1 MIYVYQHLKRN
12 LIILQRSY
20 EKQMLSMEA
29 NTKNE
34 LKKMEKTFD
43 TKLAANDLEVKKHE
57 KLGMEKVRW
66 VMEFLIILRF
76 HHQNEYAGRKFTLLS
91 VNYGAIKDWLETH
104 QESTLRFFLA
114 KRSNQQYFQPY
125 V

>member
-1 MIYVYQHLKRN
+1 MLKKGFLNYLLIRDLRVFETLEYMSIYQHLKRK

-66 VMEFLIILRF
+66 VMEFLISKI
-76 HHQNEYAGRKFTLLS
+76 
-91 VNYGAIKDWLETH
+91 
-104 QESTLRFFLA
+104 
-114 KRSNQQYFQPY
+114 
-125 V
+125 

>member
-1 MIYVYQHLKRN
+1 
-12 LIILQRSY
+12 
-20 EKQMLSMEA
+20 MEA

-66 VMEFLIILRF
+66 VMEFLISNIL
-76 HHQNEYAGRKFTLLS
+76 QGIPE
-91 VNYGAIKDWLETH
+91 
-104 QESTLRFFLA
+104 
-114 KRSNQQYFQPY
+114 
-125 V
+125 

>member
-1 MIYVYQHLKRN
+1 
-12 LIILQRSY
+12 
-20 EKQMLSMEA
+20 MLSMEA

-66 VMEFLIILRF
+66 VKWRF
-76 HHQNEYAGRKFTLLS
+76 
-91 VNYGAIKDWLETH
+91 
-104 QESTLRFFLA
+104 
-114 KRSNQQYFQPY
+114 
-125 V
+125 

>member
-1 MIYVYQHLKRN
+1 MLPIKFRLFVYLRLFEYILIFLSMYLPTFETKI
-12 LIILQRSY
+12 IILQRSY

-66 VMEFLIILRF
+66 VMEF
-76 HHQNEYAGRKFTLLS
+76 
-91 VNYGAIKDWLETH
+91 
-104 QESTLRFFLA
+104 
-114 KRSNQQYFQPY
+114 
-125 V
+125 

>member
-1 MIYVYQHLKRN
+1 
-12 LIILQRSY
+12 
-20 EKQMLSMEA
+20 MLSMEA

-66 VMEFLIILRF
+66 VMEFLISNIL
-76 HHQNEYAGRKFTLLS
+76 QGIPE
-91 VNYGAIKDWLETH
+91 
-104 QESTLRFFLA
+104 
-114 KRSNQQYFQPY
+114 
-125 V
+125 